1 MEIESSDPNQ
11 TKYVKKPDSL
21 CCSLGRTASVA
32 QTVEGLIGSIMFAIP
47 TILEFVERLRSKELT
62 QREGRI
68 CRVSELLGFFLG
80 GR

>member
-47 TILEFVERLRSKELT
+47 TIALKRVDT
-62 QREGRI
+62 EGRQDMQS
-68 CRVSELLGFFLG
+68 V
-80 GR
+80 